1 MNVTRFGKA
10 PSYFP
15 HNHFGMQCVRLQ
27 GHEAGPSQSLWLGA
41 STIEPGGHTT
51 LSGSGVEKHYVVL
64 EGTVHVQTDTG
75 EVALERYDSCYLEP
89 NERRALH
96 NRTDQ
101 SAVILL
107 AMPYA

>member
-1 MNVTRFGKA
+1 MNVTRFSKA
-10 PSYFP
+10 PPYFP
-15 HNHFGMQCVRLQ
+15 DHHFGMQCVRLQ
-27 GHEAGPSQSLWLGA
+27 GHEAGPSQSLWLGV

-64 EGTVHVQTDTG
+64 EGTVNVQTDTG
-75 EVALERYDSCYLEP
+75 EVALERYDSCRLER

-96 NRTDQ
+96 NRSQ
-101 SAVILL
+101 QPALILL